1 MQFQATTDLYLWEYL
16 FLEMIINRNW
26 FQIQN
31 PNVCCVSLILAVN
44 VKQDKH
50 AKLKLVMLKLWSL
63 CVQLVC
69 AYLYLK

>member
-26 FQIQN
+26 FKIQN
-31 PNVCCVSLILAVN
+31 PNVCCVSLILDFH

-50 AKLKLVMLKLWSL
+50 SKRRLVMLKMWSL

-69 AYLYLK
+69 TYLNLK